1 MMVFFLQWVPE
12 SPRWLLMHDRM
23 EEGHE
28 ALRRYL
34 GKDLKLDDEVVMHE
48 LMSIRGAIEI
58 ERESKISFK
67 EVILRRDRSG
77 HLRRLLLGCGTQFMQ
92 QFGGINALN
101 YYVRPSSNSPFVLE
115 PSDIIPSSPS
125 FSSRV
130 WACRTSWP
138 GSSPAATPHPTPSP
152 PLSHFG

>member
-1 MMVFFLQWVPE
+1 MVFFLQWVPE
-12 SPRWLLMHDRM
+12 SPRWLLMHDRI

-34 GKDLKLDDEVVMHE
+34 GKDLQLDDEVVMHE

-58 ERESKISFK
+58 ERESKLSFK
-67 EVILRRDRSG
+67 EVVLRRDRSG

-101 YYVRPSSNSPFVLE
+101 YYVRHSMMFPIMSRANAFTVSDHPRTEFGHVQLHGQGSNRLQRYFLRHLLR
-115 PSDIIPSSPS
+115 
-125 FSSRV
+125 SRF
-130 WACRTSWP
+130 
-138 GSSPAATPHPTPSP
+138 
-152 PLSHFG
+152 LDD

>member
-1 MMVFFLQWVPE
+1 MVFFLQWVPE
-12 SPRWLLMHDRM
+12 SPRWLLMHDRI

-58 ERESKISFK
+58 ERESKLSFK

-101 YYVRPSSNSPFVLE
+101 YYVRRSTIFSQLRKADGSLVPYYPRAEFGYVKLHGQG
-115 PSDIIPSSPS
+115 SDRLQCYFLRHIFRPR
-125 FSSRV
+125 F
-130 WACRTSWP
+130 
-138 GSSPAATPHPTPSP
+138 
-152 PLSHFG
+152 LDD

>member
-1 MMVFFLQWVPE
+1 MMVFFLQWTPE
-12 SPRWLLMHDRM
+12 SPRWLLMHDRI
-23 EEGHE
+23 EEGQE

-34 GKDLKLDDEVVMHE
+34 GKDLRLDDDIVTHE

-67 EVILRRDRSG
+67 EVVLRRDRSG

-101 YYVRPSSNSPFVLE
+101 YVSKRFVLFVTE
-115 PSDIIPSSPS
+115 TNFHSTFP
-125 FSSRV
+125 
-130 WACRTSWP
+130 
-138 GSSPAATPHPTPSP
+138 
-152 PLSHFG
+152 